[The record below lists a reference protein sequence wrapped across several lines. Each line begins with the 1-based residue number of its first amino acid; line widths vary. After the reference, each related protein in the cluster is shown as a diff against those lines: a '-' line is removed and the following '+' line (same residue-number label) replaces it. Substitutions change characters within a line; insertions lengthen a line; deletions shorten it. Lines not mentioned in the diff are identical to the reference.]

1 MVNDAA
7 NDPAAGEDAP
17 KFLHDNFL
25 EWCHDQPVP
34 VIEDFGID
42 LMTIQMD
49 RWDFFGMNG
58 AICLLKGRDDFI
70 SIFGFELAPGGK
82 SRPMSH
88 VYEDVIYV
96 LSGQGS
102 TVVES
107 ADGRKHSFEWGTNS
121 LFAIPLNARHQH
133 FNGSGQEPARFAS
146 VHNFPYLINLFRNEE
161 FIFNNPVQFPERHGK
176 DGYFAGEGELKM
188 VSPGR
193 HQWETNFVTDICNF
207 ELKSWDKRGPGSTSL
222 RWVLS
227 DGTLGC
233 HTSEIPGGTYK
244 KGHSHMGG
252 VNVFAVNGRGYSLL
266 WYDEGEYTKVDW
278 QHGVVCAP
286 PEKMFHQHFNIN
298 ADPSRYLAIQM
309 GTIRYPLTQV
319 KKNLW
324 GGKGVDTSVEDGGLQ
339 LEYENQDPRIHRIW
353 LDAIAETGVESQ
365 MGGIF
370 DEDAIRKM
378 DL

>member
-1 MVNDAA
+1 M
-7 NDPAAGEDAP
+7 
-17 KFLHDNFL
+17 
-25 EWCHDQPVP
+25 PV
-34 VIEDFGID
+34 VEDFGID
-42 LMTIQMD
+42 LMTIKMD
-49 RWDFFGMNG
+49 PWDFFGMNG
-58 AICLLKGRDDFI
+58 AVCLLKGRDDFI

-102 TVVES
+102 TVVDS
-107 ADGRKHSFEWGTNS
+107 VDGRKHSFEWGTNS
-121 LFAIPLNARHQH
+121 LFSIPLNARHQH
-133 FNGSGQEPARFAS
+133 FNGSGLEPARFAS

-207 ELKSWDKRGPGSTSL
+207 ELKSWDERGPGSTSL

-233 HTSEIPGGTYK
+233 HTSEIPAGTYK
-244 KGHSHMGG
+244 KGHAHMAG

-266 WYDEGEYTKVDW
+266 WYDEGDYTRVDW

-286 PEKMFHQHFNIN
+286 PENMFHQHFNIDAN
-298 ADPSRYLAIQM
+298 PSRYLAIQM
-309 GTIRYPLTQV
+309 GTVRYPLTQV
-319 KKNLW
+319 KKDLW
-324 GGKGVDTSVEDGGLQ
+324 GGRVDSSVEDGGLQ
-339 LEYENQDPRIHRIW
+339 LEYESQDPRIHRIW

>member
-1 MVNDAA
+1 MLNDAA

-25 EWCHDQPVP
+25 EWCLNQPVP
-34 VIEDFGID
+34 VVEDFGID
-42 LMTIQMD
+42 LMTIKMD
-49 RWDFFGMNG
+49 PWDFFGMNG

-102 TVVES
+102 TVVDS
-107 ADGRKHSFEWGTNS
+107 VDGRKHSFEWGNNS

-233 HTSEIPGGTYK
+233 HTSEIPVGTYK
-244 KGHSHMGG
+244 KGHAHMAG

-286 PEKMFHQHFNIN
+286 PEMMFHQHFNIN

-309 GTIRYPLTQV
+309 GTVRYPLTQV